1 MFSLDEGF
9 EAAIAESGANLM
21 MAKGMGSP
29 NNSFVHKILRRGM
42 KPWVRLCFEKTYD

>member
-21 MAKGMGSP
+21 MAKGRVWVHQTIVLLIK
-29 NNSFVHKILRRGM
+29 SFEEG
-42 KPWVRLCFEKTYD
+42 